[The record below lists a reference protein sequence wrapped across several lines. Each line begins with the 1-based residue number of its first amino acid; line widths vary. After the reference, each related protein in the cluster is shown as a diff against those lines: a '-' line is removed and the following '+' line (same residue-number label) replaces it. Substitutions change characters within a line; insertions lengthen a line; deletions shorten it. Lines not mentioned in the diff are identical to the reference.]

1 MVDRLGSATVLRMDR
16 FEITFL
22 DSYTDEALLAELRR
36 VAALLPSGPLTRAV
50 FKQFSKRV
58 SVSTLQRRFGG
69 WRQALEAAGEG
80 HLYGGRV
87 VSGKMRSQ
95 DARSMSDP
103 DLILELRR
111 VHALVGLPTL
121 TTEDFNKHS
130 VRTCYTAIRRRFGSW
145 PKALKKAGIGLS
157 NMGRRYTDKECF
169 ENLVNVW
176 THYGRQPYYEEIN
189 HPPSVVGVGAYVVR
203 WGGWRKALNAF
214 VEWAN
219 TEDKNT
225 ESLPEP
231 QLEKSERRSL
241 SPEDRHAVPLRLKW
255 KVHLRDHF
263 RCVACGRSPANDLTV
278 ELHADHIN
286 PHADGGKTLLDN
298 LQTLCKD
305 CNLGK
310 GKSHAEVR

>member
-1 MVDRLGSATVLRMDR
+1 MDR
-16 FEITFL
+16 FEIAFL

-36 VAALLPSGPLTRAV
+36 VAALIPSGPLTRAV
-50 FKQFSKRV
+50 FKKFSKRV
-58 SVSTLQRRFGG
+58 SVSTLQKRFGG
-69 WRQALEAAGEG
+69 WRQALEAAGQG

-87 VSGKMRSQ
+87 VSDKMKAQ
-95 DARSMSDP
+95 AARNMTAA

-111 VHALVGLPTL
+111 VHTLVGLPTL
-121 TTEDFNKHS
+121 TIEDFNRHS
-130 VRTCYTAIRRRFGSW
+130 ASTNAAAIRRRFGSW
-145 PKALKKAGIGLS
+145 PMALKEAGIGLS
-157 NMGRRYTDKECF
+157 NLGRRYTDKECF

-176 THYGRQPYYEEIN
+176 THYGRQPHYEELN
-189 HPPSVVGVGAYVVR
+189 HPPSVVGIGGYVVR
-203 WGGWRKALNAF
+203 WGGWRKALRAF

-225 ESLPEP
+225 ESLPGPE
-231 QLEKSERRSL
+231 QEKSEKRSL

-263 RCVACGRSPANDLTV
+263 RCVACGRSPANDLNV
-278 ELHADHIN
+278 ELHADHID
-286 PHADGGKTLLDN
+286 PYGDGGKTVLDN